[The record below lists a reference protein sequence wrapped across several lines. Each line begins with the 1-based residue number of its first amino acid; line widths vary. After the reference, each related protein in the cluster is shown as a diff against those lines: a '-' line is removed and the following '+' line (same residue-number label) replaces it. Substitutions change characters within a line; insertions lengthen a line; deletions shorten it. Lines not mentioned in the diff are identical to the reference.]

1 MTEGTCVDE
10 ALGKKGAKLEA
21 QEPWC
26 KQERFYNLQDCHI
39 IFETKNQCCF
49 ASEQGVLDDKQPEPT
64 LCQIQI

>member
-26 KQERFYNLQDCHI
+26 KQERFYNLHDCHI
-39 IFETKNQCCF
+39 IFETKK
-49 ASEQGVLDDKQPEPT
+49 SML
-64 LCQIQI
+64 LCVGAVSAG